1 MENDPRIIELLSDI
15 LIEQRQSNVRLER
28 LEQQQMITNSRLL
41 KLEKGVSKLEE
52 QQAKT
57 NIAIGELL
65 LSVMK
70 LAEKFETVAQHDKRI
85 TRLEEVVFHA

>member
-1 MENDPRIIELLSDI
+1 MENNPRIVELLSDM
-15 LIEQRQSNVRLER
+15 LIEQKTTNQRLER
-28 LEQQQMITNSRLL
+28 LEN
-41 KLEKGVSKLEE
+41 

-57 NIAIGELL
+57 NAALGELR

-70 LAEKFETVAQHDKRI
+70 LAEKFETISQHDKRI